1 MLRGGVMLCATAAAA
16 YAMLPVW
23 VPTGWLA
30 RRLER
35 GLCALTDCPVS
46 IGQLRLSWSEG
57 IALHNVRV
65 GDRPDSGRGDMV
77 VIGDLRCELAPWK
90 MLFGGDGSDDALSW
104 VRLND
109 VRVNV
114 AVDKDGNANLAALRG
129 LNLSGPPPRR
139 VAVKHV
145 TVLVQLPDE
154 EKRLRLEVSDLQY
167 RSGRLAGVG
176 QVTMSAELA
185 QQGEQAPV
193 TLVASVDKK
202 DPVAR
207 CSFHFSRLDL
217 SQLALT
223 RLPGFPLK
231 ELGGIS
237 SGRLDCSVGADGV
250 VEDFRFSVKVRGLD
264 AKPRSGPALPVIE
277 QAEVTLEGSYDWY
290 PRKVVVDTFR
300 LKLPGV
306 DLKGKGR
313 VHQAVLAGGWE
324 GVESM
329 ETTGRIDPQ
338 RLAALLRG
346 RLAPLPG
353 NVRINGDVWMRLSIR
368 RNETQIDSSVLLDA
382 TTAEIWVGDRLA
394 KPAGRPLLADVHG
407 SMERRT
413 WRFTVDQTQLQLG
426 GNHFRGSGALQNIRR
441 LIGQYVRGE
450 RPVTPATVLADMAGL
465 NWRGS
470 CEIADLP
477 ALRDLLGPSA
487 LRGTDLRGTVS
498 AQWSMEHQESTLLR
512 CMVSADPE
520 THLVVAERFV
530 KPAGKS
536 MRVDW
541 SSDLSADPPRL
552 GRGRLTAWVG
562 GAVLSVDDASVTVS
576 RAREGPA
583 EAPRVRVEGR
593 YWLRNAR
600 ELLGCFPALSRRAK
614 GLDGA
619 ARGNFRVD
627 LAPALTRVF
636 AYTDATQLAMLLGD
650 NFDKPAGQ
658 PAQVTVDFRV
668 DRTVQAAR
676 NRVEVWANGGGAR
689 VAGVLSYGPA
699 PAAQPIRL
707 KGQARI
713 TDAAWL
719 LQWSPRLRRALAGW
733 GVAGGMTADFDIRS
747 DANGLSGQISADAD
761 DLEFRLPTSGGAKAR
776 GAALRVRLAGRVSK
790 DRAVIDRAAVDMGK
804 SSLAIC
810 GTIVPASAARQ
821 RPVGRHWPPPGLA
834 AMDLTARGW
843 ISADP
848 TFRALLPRAAR
859 RIASARPGG
868 YVRVAL
874 RLHGDGQAANLDGQF
889 DATPLSL
896 AVTDLVRKPAGTPA
910 TGSFSLTVPPS
921 LASVRVKQLAV
932 DIAGGRLR
940 ASGCAP
946 LLGNTPAAA
955 RVTLDVPD
963 LGQLA
968 ACCPRLAAYRPSGA
982 AKVVVDYQ
990 RRGGAGVI
998 RTASVTARRARA
1010 NVRGKCC
1017 QVDGTI
1023 HLTGVHHRAGKV
1035 WVDRVATDP
1044 LRVAVGD
1051 NRFFTIACLDHLPHK
1066 PTGKV
1071 TVLCDRID
1079 LAELLLWA
1087 SGEKDLVKTAPLSP
1101 AERRLI
1107 EHRGQQAVA
1116 AMRKALAAG
1125 DVFLRF
1131 RADRVRHF
1139 DPIVRA
1145 FYEVQDVEV
1154 HAHSREGKILA
1165 GYSCGL
1171 NGGRMEYE
1179 FETNLADPHPCVLS
1193 RARLDRLVSSENILL
1208 QLAQEFPGN
1217 TVYGDFSRTVDA
1229 RYSLRDVC
1237 MNMLDSRCLL
1247 VPVGAAVTVTE
1258 NGVVRG
1264 QGAPKFITR
1273 AFPGLNLATYKYD
1286 RMTAFADFYPDGAT
1300 ANDMIFD
1307 GKTYNLYIEGVTDAN
1322 RIGRY
1327 EIGVLLLVDPEKP
1340 VALHLHR
1347 QGRIPLLKFKARI
1360 ENGRFYNEEV
1370 HLVRPDEAA
1379 YKIFLKNNIVYR
1391 LWKAG
1396 KKRPSDIPISTQT
1409 TSGK

>member
-202 DPVAR
+202 DPAAR

-541 SSDLSADPPRL
+541 SSELSADPPRL

-619 ARGNFRVD
+619 CFS
-627 LAPALTRVF
+627 
-636 AYTDATQLAMLLGD
+636 AT
-650 NFDKPAGQ
+650 
-658 PAQVTVDFRV
+658 
-668 DRTVQAAR
+668 
-676 NRVEVWANGGGAR
+676 
-689 VAGVLSYGPA
+689 
-699 PAAQPIRL
+699 
-707 KGQARI
+707 
-713 TDAAWL
+713 
-719 LQWSPRLRRALAGW
+719 
-733 GVAGGMTADFDIRS
+733 
-747 DANGLSGQISADAD
+747 
-761 DLEFRLPTSGGAKAR
+761 TST
-776 GAALRVRLAGRVSK
+776 S
-790 DRAVIDRAAVDMGK
+790 
-804 SSLAIC
+804 
-810 GTIVPASAARQ
+810 
-821 RPVGRHWPPPGLA
+821 RPV
-834 AMDLTARGW
+834 
-843 ISADP
+843 S
-848 TFRALLPRAAR
+848 R
-859 RIASARPGG
+859 RR
-868 YVRVAL
+868 
-874 RLHGDGQAANLDGQF
+874 
-889 DATPLSL
+889 
-896 AVTDLVRKPAGTPA
+896 
-910 TGSFSLTVPPS
+910 
-921 LASVRVKQLAV
+921 
-932 DIAGGRLR
+932 
-940 ASGCAP
+940 
-946 LLGNTPAAA
+946 
-955 RVTLDVPD
+955 
-963 LGQLA
+963 
-968 ACCPRLAAYRPSGA
+968 
-982 AKVVVDYQ
+982 
-990 RRGGAGVI
+990 
-998 RTASVTARRARA
+998 
-1010 NVRGKCC
+1010 
-1017 QVDGTI
+1017 
-1023 HLTGVHHRAGKV
+1023 
-1035 WVDRVATDP
+1035 
-1044 LRVAVGD
+1044 
-1051 NRFFTIACLDHLPHK
+1051 
-1066 PTGKV
+1066 
-1071 TVLCDRID
+1071 
-1079 LAELLLWA
+1079 
-1087 SGEKDLVKTAPLSP
+1087 
-1101 AERRLI
+1101 
-1107 EHRGQQAVA
+1107 
-1116 AMRKALAAG
+1116 
-1125 DVFLRF
+1125 
-1131 RADRVRHF
+1131 
-1139 DPIVRA
+1139 
-1145 FYEVQDVEV
+1145 
-1154 HAHSREGKILA
+1154 
-1165 GYSCGL
+1165 
-1171 NGGRMEYE
+1171 
-1179 FETNLADPHPCVLS
+1179 
-1193 RARLDRLVSSENILL
+1193 
-1208 QLAQEFPGN
+1208 
-1217 TVYGDFSRTVDA
+1217 
-1229 RYSLRDVC
+1229 
-1237 MNMLDSRCLL
+1237 
-1247 VPVGAAVTVTE
+1247 
-1258 NGVVRG
+1258 
-1264 QGAPKFITR
+1264 
-1273 AFPGLNLATYKYD
+1273 
-1286 RMTAFADFYPDGAT
+1286 
-1300 ANDMIFD
+1300 
-1307 GKTYNLYIEGVTDAN
+1307 
-1322 RIGRY
+1322 
-1327 EIGVLLLVDPEKP
+1327 
-1340 VALHLHR
+1340 
-1347 QGRIPLLKFKARI
+1347 
-1360 ENGRFYNEEV
+1360 
-1370 HLVRPDEAA
+1370 
-1379 YKIFLKNNIVYR
+1379 
-1391 LWKAG
+1391 
-1396 KKRPSDIPISTQT
+1396 
-1409 TSGK
+1409 